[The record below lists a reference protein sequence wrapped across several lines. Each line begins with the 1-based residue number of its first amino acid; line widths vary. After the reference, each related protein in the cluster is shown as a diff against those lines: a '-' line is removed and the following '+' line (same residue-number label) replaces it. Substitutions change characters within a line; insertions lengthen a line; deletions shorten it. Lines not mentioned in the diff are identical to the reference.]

1 MKLKLEQ
8 GQIWKEADTYLRIV
22 KWSREAIDY
31 KAFTDLVARDGAVV
45 GVTKKE
51 FCRLIKGGE
60 LMTPE
65 NLTIATAAA
74 AAAKNALPLDAA
86 SPPADSPADSPAE
99 TASAAS

>member
-8 GQIWKEADTYLRIV
+8 GQIWKQGDTYLRIV
-22 KWSREAIDY
+22 KWSRQAIDY
-31 KAFTDLVARDGAVV
+31 KAFTDLVAREGEVV

-51 FCRLIKGGE
+51 FCRLIKGAE

-65 NLTIATAAA
+65 NLATATAAAATAA

-86 SPPADSPADSPAE
+86 SPPADSPAE